1 MLQKAQEQAT
11 ADIVFV
17 IVARPFMYGLT
28 VGGEEGVE
36 EVLRM
41 ILADTEITLGLSG
54 YRSLKEIQGQR
65 EKVIVKI
72 T

>member
-1 MLQKAQEQAT
+1 
-11 ADIVFV
+11 
-17 IVARPFMYGLT
+17 MYGLT

>member
-1 MLQKAQEQAT
+1 
-11 ADIVFV
+11 
-17 IVARPFMYGLT
+17 MYGLT

-54 YRSLKEIQGQR
+54 YTSLKEIQGQR